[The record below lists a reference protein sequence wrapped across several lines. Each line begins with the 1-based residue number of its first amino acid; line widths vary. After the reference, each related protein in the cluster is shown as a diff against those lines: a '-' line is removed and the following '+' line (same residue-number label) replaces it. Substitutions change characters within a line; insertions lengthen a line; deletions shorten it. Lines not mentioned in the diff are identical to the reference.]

1 MSIRRWIRRLM
12 NTDTAVTA
20 ARDPNW
26 LQQAVDWVPPDAVTA
41 DAFRAAVEPWMQRV
55 PELRSHDD
63 LVLAAKWLRSIAC
76 QAADRGDLAFAQIGF
91 AQCRA
96 LLMAMD
102 WPSDPDIQMELAA
115 CENLNG
121 IKLYDA
127 DQWSE
132 AELHYRRA
140 IRLREGLA
148 PQLDAGN
155 ARDSNALYLGGA
167 YCNLGHTLRDLS
179 RYPAARQAYG
189 AAIDL
194 LDQMIPGCDCGCRS
208 MYAEMVEKTRGFSV
222 VKTASRFLVNALLG
236 RQECRRR
243 AGMMESKLSSVRLE
257 SESATES
264 EQGVQRICFHADAL
278 ADQVADAREVRHDA
292 LHIVMTAKGPVE
304 FDVQDADP
312 IGEHGIALLHH
323 LRLRLIGEEIWPSL
337 RMTPE
342 QALQPRLAAGAAAFS
357 SDR

>member
-1 MSIRRWIRRLM
+1 MSIRHWIRRLT
-12 NTDTAVTA
+12 NAETEVVVD
-20 ARDPNW
+20 RDPNW
-26 LQQAVDWVPPDAVTA
+26 LQQAVDWVPPESVTA
-41 DAFRAAVEPWMQRV
+41 DAFRAVVEPWMRRV
-55 PELRSHDD
+55 PELRSHAD
-63 LVLAAKWLRSIAC
+63 LILAAKWLRFIAC

-102 WPSDPDIQMELAA
+102 WQSDPDIQMEWAA
-115 CENLNG
+115 CENLHG

-179 RYPAARQAYG
+179 RYAEARQAYVQ
-189 AAIDL
+189 AIDA
-194 LDQMIPGCDCGCRS
+194 LDQLIPGCDCGCRS

-222 VKTASRFLVNALLG
+222 VKTASRFLANALLG
-236 RQECRRR
+236 RQECLRR
-243 AGMMESKLSSVRLE
+243 AGITESKVSSVRLE
-257 SESATES
+257 SESA
-264 EQGVQRICFHADAL
+264 QGLLRICFHADAL
-278 ADQVADAREVRHDA
+278 GDQVADAREVRHDA
-292 LHIVMTAKGPVE
+292 LRIVMTADGPVE

-323 LRLRLIGEEIWPSL
+323 LRLRLIGDEIWPSL

-357 SDR
+357 REG